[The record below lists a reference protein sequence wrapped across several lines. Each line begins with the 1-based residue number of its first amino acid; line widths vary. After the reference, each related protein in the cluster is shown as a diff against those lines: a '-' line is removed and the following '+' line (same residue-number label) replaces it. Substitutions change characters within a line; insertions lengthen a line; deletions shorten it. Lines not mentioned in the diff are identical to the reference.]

1 MGTPEDTLVFSKARA
16 FDGRVRSRATLAAIA
31 PYQKPLKFNP
41 AIAAV
46 QWLPLQFNRRATLM
60 VYYQG

>member
-1 MGTPEDTLVFSKARA
+1 MGSPEDTLVFSKARA

-46 QWLPLQFNRRATLM
+46 QWLP
-60 VYYQG
+60 